1 MNTLS
6 ITNII
11 LKMKGVAIS
20 LCFLWKL
27 LPLNEKEF
35 YDLSYMPIH
44 GILCLLRYW
53 EGINSLRNLQWL
65 MKGR

>member
-1 MNTLS
+1 
-6 ITNII
+6 
-11 LKMKGVAIS
+11 MKGVAIS

-35 YDLSYMPIH
+35 YDLSYMPIY

-53 EGINSLRNLQWL
+53 EGINSFRNLQWL